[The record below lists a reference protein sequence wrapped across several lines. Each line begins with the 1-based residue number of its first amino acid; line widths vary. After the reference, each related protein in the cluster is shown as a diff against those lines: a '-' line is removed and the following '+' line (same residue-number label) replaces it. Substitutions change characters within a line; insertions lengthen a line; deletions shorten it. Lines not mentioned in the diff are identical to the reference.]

1 MADFLRIFC
10 KTTCVVAVVLAL
22 VGAAL
27 FFLPKYQELKDREL
41 RCKELQV
48 VNEGKQKEIKDIR
61 VRQQRLQTDPSFVEQ
76 VARQS
81 RRIRPNEIVFVY
93 DTPR

>member
-10 KTTCVVAVVLAL
+10 KTTCIVAVVLGL
-22 VGAAL
+22 MGASL
-27 FFLPKYQELKDREL
+27 FFLPKYQELKDRET
-41 RCKELQV
+41 RCKALQAG
-48 VNEGKQKEIKDIR
+48 NEAKQKEIKDIR
-61 VRQQRLQTDPSFVEQ
+61 VRQQRLQTDPSFVEH

-93 DTPR
+93 DADR